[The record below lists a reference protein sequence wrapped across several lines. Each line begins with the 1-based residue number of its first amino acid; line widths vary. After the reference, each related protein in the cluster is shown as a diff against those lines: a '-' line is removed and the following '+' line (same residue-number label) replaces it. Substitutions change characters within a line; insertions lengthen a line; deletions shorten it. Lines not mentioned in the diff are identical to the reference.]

1 MLLWWGPDLLLLY
14 NDAWRPVLGAKHPSL
29 ARPGREVWSEIWHII
44 GPMLEGVLQT
54 GHATWQDDGLLMLE
68 RSGYLEEAYFTYS
81 YSPVWLEN
89 GAVGGA
95 FAAVSETTARVLGA
109 RRLRTLRDLGAQ
121 SSLAKSAEDAC
132 VISMRTLAENPADVP
147 FALLYLL
154 DERGETLH
162 LKGWTAVEPGHVAS
176 PRLVQTATSGP
187 DTVWPFADVLKDG
200 MVREVNEVPPSVGSL
215 PSGPWPVPPH
225 PALVLPLQAPGQE
238 RLAGVLICGANPCR
252 RLEGDHRTFFDL
264 MAGHIATTIG
274 NARAYEQERS
284 RAEALVELDRA
295 KTAFF
300 SNVSHEF
307 RTPLTLML
315 GPLEDILNE
324 ATEASP
330 DRLREQLSPVYRNSL
345 RLLKLVNTLLD
356 FSRIEAGR
364 MVARYE
370 PTDIAALTADLASVF
385 RSAVERAHLR
395 LTVDCPPLSAPVYV
409 DHEMW
414 EKIVLNLLS
423 NAFKYTFE
431 GQIVVALQERDG
443 HAELRV
449 RDTGIGIPADE
460 LPKIF
465 TRFHRVQGAQGRTHE
480 GSGIGLALVQELVKC
495 HGGSI
500 TVESVPNHGT
510 TFTVRI
516 PLGREHLPAERIGVD
531 RALASTAVSATAYVQ
546 EALRWLPGGPQAD
559 ALDVLTEGLAHPDAT
574 GPVPE
579 THGARVLLAEDNAD
593 LRDYIGRLLRSRYE
607 VQAVAD
613 GKQALVAARRNP
625 PDLVLTD
632 IMMPRLDGFG
642 LLRALRADEATRQ
655 IPVVM
660 LSARAGEESR
670 VEGMEAGADD
680 YLVKPFSARELLAR
694 VGAHLQLARL
704 RREAADRE
712 RALRT
717 EAEEAHARVSTILES
732 ITDGFIALDAGW
744 RFIYVNA
751 TAERINGLGRDE
763 MLGKTFWEVFPTT
776 RGTRLEVE
784 FRRALS
790 KQIPVTFENFYE
802 PWKRWF
808 AVTAYPAKDGG
819 LSIYFQDITDA
830 KQAQETQSASER
842 RIRRLLEEADRRNE
856 ELRTKQEQLI
866 QTAKLASLGELTT
879 GVAHEL
885 NNPLNNIG
893 LFIGNMM
900 ERLQRQPIPGMERYG
915 KDLPRVLQQIHKASA
930 IVDHLRTFGRGA
942 TAVKAPLSVNSVIS
956 AALSLM
962 AEQLRLRD
970 VTVTLE
976 LASDDPHIRGNAIQ
990 LEQVFINL
998 LNNAKD
1004 AIGAAATKRIT
1015 IRTVVQARTVLMTV
1029 HDTGV
1034 GMDPDVQARIF
1045 DPFYTTKPV
1054 GQGTGLGLSITYG
1067 IIQDH
1072 LGTVAVE
1079 SVPGK
1084 GATFTITFPL
1094 AEP

>member
-1 MLLWWGPDLLLLY
+1 
-14 NDAWRPVLGAKHPSL
+14 
-29 ARPGREVWSEIWHII
+29 
-44 GPMLEGVLQT
+44 
-54 GHATWQDDGLLMLE
+54 
-68 RSGYLEEAYFTYS
+68 
-81 YSPVWLEN
+81 
-89 GAVGGA
+89 
-95 FAAVSETTARVLGA
+95 
-109 RRLRTLRDLGAQ
+109 
-121 SSLAKSAEDAC
+121 
-132 VISMRTLAENPADVP
+132 
-147 FALLYLL
+147 
-154 DERGETLH
+154 
-162 LKGWTAVEPGHVAS
+162 
-176 PRLVQTATSGP
+176 
-187 DTVWPFADVLKDG
+187 
-200 MVREVNEVPPSVGSL
+200 
-215 PSGPWPVPPH
+215 
-225 PALVLPLQAPGQE
+225 
-238 RLAGVLICGANPCR
+238 
-252 RLEGDHRTFFDL
+252 
-264 MAGHIATTIG
+264 
-274 NARAYEQERS
+274 
-284 RAEALVELDRA
+284 
-295 KTAFF
+295 
-300 SNVSHEF
+300 
-307 RTPLTLML
+307 
-315 GPLEDILNE
+315 
-324 ATEASP
+324 
-330 DRLREQLSPVYRNSL
+330 
-345 RLLKLVNTLLD
+345 
-356 FSRIEAGR
+356 
-364 MVARYE
+364 
-370 PTDIAALTADLASVF
+370 
-385 RSAVERAHLR
+385 
-395 LTVDCPPLSAPVYV
+395 
-409 DHEMW
+409 MW

-443 HAELRV
+443 QSELRV

-460 LPKIF
+460 VPKIF

-500 TVESVPNHGT
+500 AVESVPNHGT

-546 EALRWLPGGPQAD
+546 EALRWLPGPQVD
-559 ALDVLTEGLAHPDAT
+559 ALDVLTEGLAHADAT

-607 VQAVAD
+607 VLAVAD
-613 GKQALVAARRNP
+613 GEQALVAARRHL

-632 IMMPRLDGFG
+632 VMMPRLDGFG
-642 LLRALRADEATRQ
+642 LLRALRADENTRE

-717 EAEEAHARVSTILES
+717 EAEEAHARVSSILES

-751 TAERINGLGRDE
+751 MAERINGCGRDE
-763 MLGKTFWEVFPTT
+763 MLGKTIWEIFPATQ
-776 RGTRLEVE
+776 GTRLELE
-784 FRRALS
+784 FRRAVAE
-790 KQIPVTFENFYE
+790 QIPVTFENFYE

-808 AVTAYPAKDGG
+808 AMTAYPAKDGG
-819 LSIYFQDITDA
+819 LSIYFQDMTDA

-879 GVAHEL
+879 DVAHEL

-900 ERLQRQPIPGMERYG
+900 ERWERQPVPGMERYG
-915 KDLPRVLQQIHKASA
+915 KDLTRVLQQIHKASA

-942 TAVKAPLSVNSVIS
+942 TAEKIPLSVNHVIRV
-956 AALSLM
+956 ALSLVE
-962 AEQLRLRD
+962 EQLRLRD

-976 LASDDPHIRGNAIQ
+976 LAPDDPHICGNAIQ

-1004 AIGAAATKRIT
+1004 AIGTATTKRIT
-1015 IRTVVQARTVLMTV
+1015 IWTMVQDRTVLMTV

-1034 GMDPDVQARIF
+1034 GMDPDVQGRIF

-1072 LGTVAVE
+1072 QGTVGVQSA
-1079 SVPGK
+1079 PGQ
-1084 GATFTITFPL
+1084 GATFALTFPL
-1094 AEP
+1094 AES